1 MATSVILKFVIDDV
15 VIVLLFSF
23 LAIGYFCICSRSRTK
38 EGLTA
43 EGQTAYDDWIQKQTV
58 IQRNEDAKLQKK
70 RRDEDAEAMNTKNMD
85 INRKKADLLGNK
97 EFMSE
102 DNQAI
107 FAEYKNT
114 REETLTK
121 FLADRRVKRNT
132 EDDAINEN
140 RKKQRDA
147 KKQELGGTSVDD
159 LYTKDAPKYDLD
171 NISIVITTPPPLPV
185 QAAIS
190 DTPTPRE
197 PPRNSDSGIQSQAGR
212 KHPAQQLK
220 EAKDLAERKAKEAAQ
235 QAAKEAKEEK
245 DLAER
250 KAKQAQQ
257 AAKEAKDLAER
268 KAKEAAQQAA
278 NAIRNQGNKAANS
291 VRRLFR

>member
-1 MATSVILKFVIDDV
+1 MATSVILKFVIDNV

-23 LAIGYFCICSRSRTK
+23 LAIGYFCFCSRSRTK

-58 IQRNEDAKLQKK
+58 IQRKEDVKLQKK

-159 LYTKDAPKYDLD
+159 LYTKDAPKYDLE

-197 PPRNSDSGIQSQAGR
+197 PPRNSDSGIQSQADR
-212 KHPAQQLK
+212 MPLVQQLK
-220 EAKDLAERKAKEAAQ
+220 EA
-235 QAAKEAKEEK
+235 K

-268 KAKEAAQQAA
+268 KAKEAAQQSA

-291 VRRLFR
+291 IRRLFR